1 MGAGKRAIRIAFGKN
16 HPIHRGN
23 QNAQAIV
30 ELALIL
36 PILLVLIVGA
46 LEFGRLWS
54 TKVILTNAAREGAY
68 YYATHSA
75 PSNCSGT
82 ASSSVI
88 ASQNEAKNSGLT
100 LNSGDVS
107 VAGSSCI
114 PGSTVKVT
122 TTTTVNNLL
131 ILGFVGNVFRITNSI
146 SSMTLTSSVE
156 MMVQ

>member
-54 TKVILTNAAREGAY
+54 TKIMLTNAAREGAY
-68 YYATHSA
+68 YLSTHRTTSSTCDAT
-75 PSNCSGT
+75 CVSGT
-82 ASSSVI
+82 KQSVI
-88 ASQNEAKNSGLT
+88 NDAQ
-100 LNSGDVS
+100 D
-107 VAGSSCI
+107 AGTAL
-114 PGSTVKVT
+114 STSDITAVISADTNFTGAYKAVVT
-122 TTTTVNNLL
+122 AQTTISNLL
-131 ILGFVGNVFRITNSI
+131 ILGFLGNADH
-146 SSMTLTSSVE
+146 TLTLHSTVE
-156 MMVQ
+156 MMIQ